1 MKHYK
6 TSFLQDTHSY
16 LLNPFDPS
24 RYQQGKRQAVCSIFR
39 NERPGSAEELSMIVH
54 PNWTPHKYIEWSSE
68 SSWSFWNRW
77 WIKPYHWTVILGP
90 IGVYHQ
96 LKVSLQGLWY
106 LDSTTAPTVDSFLAP
121 GQKHAMKLNPRRM
134 VIHMFQ
140 TRSTLL
146 VLGFNQAPNHIVYC
160 NKLQYVLVCYI
171 YLIWFHM

>member
-16 LLNPFDPS
+16 LLNPFDRS

-54 PNWTPHKYIEWSSE
+54 PYWPPHKYIEWSSE

-77 WIKPYHWTVILGP
+77 WIKPYHWTVIFGP
-90 IGVYHQ
+90 ALEFTINSKF
-96 LKVSLQGLWY
+96 LPKVCDTWIPPQPLQSIHT
-106 LDSTTAPTVDSFLAP
+106 STGSKTCDEVQPQAD
-121 GQKHAMKLNPRRM
+121 GY
-134 VIHMFQ
+134 
-140 TRSTLL
+140 TLL
-146 VLGFNQAPNHIVYC
+146 VLGFNQPPNHIVYC
-160 NKLQYVLVCYI
+160 NKLQYIVLVCYI